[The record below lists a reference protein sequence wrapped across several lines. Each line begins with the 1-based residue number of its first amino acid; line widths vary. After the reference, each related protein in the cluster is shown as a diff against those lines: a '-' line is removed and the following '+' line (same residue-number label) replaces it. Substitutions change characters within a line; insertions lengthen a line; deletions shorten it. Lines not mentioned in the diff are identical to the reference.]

1 MSAVPPIQTDIA
13 ILGAGAA
20 GMFVALAAQARGL
33 SVTLVEPMA
42 DTPNNFAISGGLFP
56 AAGSSLQSAAG
67 VKDAPAAWLEDLR
80 AFAPGMVNEHI
91 AEAVAQALPSATALL
106 VDRYQAP
113 IRFLADVVAPGHS
126 QTRFHSV
133 EPASGTAMHA
143 WFRAACRA
151 QAGIRWVE
159 ERVEVER
166 RAGGVGSGVASGFAS
181 GFELHA
187 PGLRIQAPQ
196 LVLAGGGF
204 GGNPEL
210 VARFIPGMA
219 GALHNGSP
227 TQDGSVLALGLSW
240 GAQVW
245 GMDGY
250 QGQGHTNPGGVT
262 RLGMSIP
269 TLGGILVNKQGQRFV
284 AEDIGPSALAPW
296 VLAQEGGQALEVF
309 DAAIESQLGNHGA
322 YQQAVKAG
330 CVMTHDTIEGL
341 AAMAGVDP
349 QALAQSV
356 AHAARCAR
364 SEGAD
369 ELGRKSFARVLGSPF
384 KASWVTGALSHTQGG
399 LLTSPDGEVLHTSGE
414 VMPGVYAVGGCA
426 AGLSGRG
433 ADGYLPGNGLA
444 QAFGLGWRVAQAL
457 GRA

>member
-1 MSAVPPIQTDIA
+1 MSAVPPLQSDIA

-33 SVTLVEPMA
+33 SVTLIEPLA

-67 VKDAPAAWLEDLR
+67 VADAPAAWLEDLR
-80 AFAPGMVNEHI
+80 EFAPGMVNEQI
-91 AEAVAQALPSATALL
+91 AEAVAQALPSAVALL
-106 VDRYQAP
+106 VKHYEAP
-113 IRFLADVVAPGHS
+113 IHFLADVVAPGHR
-126 QTRFHSV
+126 QPRFHSV
-133 EPASGTAMHA
+133 VPASGAGLHA
-143 WFRAACRA
+143 WFREAC
-151 QAGIRWVE
+151 QSQTDIRWVRQ
-159 ERVEVER
+159 RVEVER
-166 RAGGVGSGVASGFAS
+166 VTGGFV
-181 GFELHA
+181 LQA
-187 PGLRIQAPQ
+187 PGVHLQAPQ

-204 GGNPEL
+204 GGNPAL
-210 VARFIPGMA
+210 VGRFIPGME

-227 TQDGSVLALGLSW
+227 TQDGSVLALGLEW

-269 TLGGILVNKQGQRFV
+269 TLGGIMVNRQGQRFV

-309 DAAIESQLGNHGA
+309 DAAIEAQLGNHGA
-322 YQQAVKAG
+322 YQQALKAG

-341 AAMAGVDP
+341 AAMASVDAK
-349 QALAQSV
+349 ALAQAV
-356 AHAARCAR
+356 THAARW
-364 SEGAD
+364 SKGEGAD
-369 ELGRKSFARVLGSPF
+369 PLGRKYFARALTAPF

-399 LLTSPDGEVLHTSGE
+399 LLTRADGAVLHTSGE
-414 VMPGVYAVGGCA
+414 TLAGVYAVGGCA

-444 QAFGLGWRVAQAL
+444 QAFGLGWQVAQAL

>member
-1 MSAVPPIQTDIA
+1 MTSPAPHDTDIA

-33 SVTLVEPMA
+33 RVALVEPMA
-42 DTPNNFAISGGLFP
+42 QTPNNFAISGGLFP
-56 AAGSSLQSAAG
+56 AAGSALQQAAG
-67 VKDAPAAWLEDLR
+67 VADGPQAWLEDLR

-91 AEAVAQALPSATALL
+91 AEAVAEALPEATAFL
-106 VDRYQAP
+106 VEAMGGP
-113 IRFLADVVAPGHS
+113 LHFLADVVAPGHRVP
-126 QTRFHSV
+126 RFHSV
-133 EPASGTAMHA
+133 VPASGAGLHA
-143 WFRAACRA
+143 WFREACRQ
-151 QAGIRWVE
+151 QARIDWIPHRA
-159 ERVEVER
+159 EVTR
-166 RAGGVGSGVASGFAS
+166 TAS
-181 GFELHA
+181 GFELHPPQGLLRA
-187 PGLRIQAPQ
+187 PR

-204 GGNPEL
+204 GGNTEL

-227 TQDGSVLALGLSW
+227 TQDGSVLGMGLAW

-269 TLGGILVNKQGQRFV
+269 TLGGILVNRSGERFV
-284 AEDIGPSALAPW
+284 AEDIGPSALAPH
-296 VLAQEGGQALEVF
+296 VLAQPGGQSLEVF
-309 DAAIESQLGNHGA
+309 DAAIESRLGNHGA
-322 YQQAVKAG
+322 YQDAVRAG
-330 CVMTHDTIEGL
+330 CVMTHDTLEGL
-341 AAMAGVDP
+341 AALAGVD
-349 QALAQSV
+349 ADGLRESVDLAG
-356 AHAARCAR
+356 RCAAG
-364 SEGAD
+364 EAQD
-369 ELGRKSFARVLGSPF
+369 PLGRKSFAKALAAPF

-399 LLTSPDGEVLHTSGE
+399 LLTRADGAVLHTSGE
-414 VMPGVYAVGGCA
+414 VIAGVYAVGGCA

-457 GRA
+457 AAG